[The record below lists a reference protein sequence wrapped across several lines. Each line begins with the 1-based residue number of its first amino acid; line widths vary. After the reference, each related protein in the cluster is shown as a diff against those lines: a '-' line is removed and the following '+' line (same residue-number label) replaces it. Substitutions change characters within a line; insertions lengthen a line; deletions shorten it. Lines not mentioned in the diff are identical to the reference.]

1 MDIENIFKNAKK
13 DPELL
18 ANIDIDELLNAIE
31 NETTDYLENKTL
43 KGISHEIFTCLSKIG
58 CSQEM
63 IQQYCEKLIGY
74 RLVNEL
80 YELHKG
86 KLVKTIKIFDE
97 KNPEIAP
104 EPSLKMQGKVCS
116 IKFMNNGTYILCI
129 GFPKRYMQYKF
140 DHHLTFQKLSDDE
153 QLILM
158 AYEQIEEESKKK
170 TTK

>member
-1 MDIENIFKNAKK
+1 MDIENIFKNAKN

-43 KGISHEIFTCLSKIG
+43 KSISDEIYTSLSNIG
-58 CSQEM
+58 CSPEM
-63 IQQYCEKLIGY
+63 IQRYCEKLIGY

-104 EPSLKMQGKVCS
+104 EPILKMQGKVCS

-140 DHHLTFQKLSDDE
+140 DHHVTFQKLSDDE